1 MSKISINELNDNLK
15 TFIINSSLSDEVAA
29 ELNALAD
36 TNISR
41 IQAIYNNTYL
51 MSIGLDDEE

>member
-15 TFIINSSLSDEVAA
+15 TFIMNSSLSDEVAA

-36 TNISR
+36 ANIAR
-41 IQAIYNNTYL
+41 VQAIYTNTSL
-51 MSIGLDDEE
+51 MSVGLDDEE

>member
-15 TFIINSSLSDEVAA
+15 TFITNSSLSDEDAA

-36 TNISR
+36 VNISR
-41 IQAIYNNTYL
+41 INAIYTSTYL
-51 MSIGLDDEE
+51 MSVGLDDNE

>member
-36 TNISR
+36 ANIAR
-41 IQAIYNNTYL
+41 AQAIYANTYV
-51 MSIGLDDEE
+51 MSVGLNDEE